1 MKPPRRLSAPQK
13 LKAITDTGF
22 SMTNLNVVHTMASL
36 NLPVCAGGT
45 CAVNIQ
51 AGSGRYRDRR
61 LSISALGG
69 LEQQLPGRRF
79 LNAIWTVVKKIAEAK
94 YKPGAIYF
102 IDEPFDVPA
111 LQTAGKYDAYQYSS
125 YVCTLRQAMQQYG
138 VAIPVY
144 TILSYRHANNAE
156 WIREI
161 QQGAPATA
169 RAGQRQK
176 HARLLGWITTTGRWR
191 ICGVPTIARRR

>member
-1 MKPPRRLSAPQK
+1 M
-13 LKAITDTGF
+13 
-22 SMTNLNVVHTMASL
+22 
-36 NLPVCAGGT
+36 
-45 CAVNIQ
+45 
-51 AGSGRYRDRR
+51 
-61 LSISALGG
+61 
-69 LEQQLPGRRF
+69 
-79 LNAIWTVVKKIAEAK
+79 KKIAAAK

-138 VAIPVY
+138 IAIPIY

-156 WIREI
+156 LIREM

-169 RAGQRQK
+169 CPSNVKSTLDWVGVDNYNWSVADMWSTYNRLAPMSSAGQKWVLVPPSTASLGMNDQQL
-176 HARLLGWITTTGRWR
+176 HAQIQLYWDFINQYPNAPVVYIMNWRFDREVTENRAAYPQSTALLSFMANTLLGK
-191 ICGVPTIARRR
+191 P

>member
-1 MKPPRRLSAPQK
+1 M
-13 LKAITDTGF
+13 
-22 SMTNLNVVHTMASL
+22 
-36 NLPVCAGGT
+36 
-45 CAVNIQ
+45 
-51 AGSGRYRDRR
+51 
-61 LSISALGG
+61 
-69 LEQQLPGRRF
+69 
-79 LNAIWTVVKKIAEAK
+79 VKKIAEAK

-169 RAGQRQK
+169 CPANVK
-176 HARLLGWITTTGRWR
+176 ARPIGLGWITTTGRWR
-191 ICGVPTIARRR
+191 ICGVPTIAWRR